1 MATNEIVKTRYYRII
16 INRKGERVLQ
26 THKKILADCLSFT
39 TERKVFIFN
48 NEDGTK
54 TYSIE
59 CDEQTQMIAEMLCLW
74 HSQALRRNLEEQQ
87 GQSNK

>member
-26 THKKILADCLSFT
+26 THKKIFADALSFA

-48 NEDGTK
+48 NEDGGK

-74 HSQALRRNLEEQQ
+74 HSQALRRNLEEE
-87 GQSNK
+87 QSNK

>member
-1 MATNEIVKTRYYRII
+1 MATEIIKTRYYRII

-26 THKKILADCLSFT
+26 THKKILADALSFA
-39 TERKVFIFN
+39 TERKVFIFS
-48 NEDGTK
+48 NEDGSK

-59 CDEQTQMIAEMLCLW
+59 CDEQTKMIAEMLCLW

-87 GQSNK
+87 EQSNK

>member
-26 THKKILADCLSFT
+26 THKKVLADSLSFT
-39 TERKVFIFN
+39 TERKVFIFD
-48 NEDGTK
+48 NEDGSK
-54 TYSIE
+54 TYSIT

-74 HSQALRRNLEEQQ
+74 HSQALRRNLEQEQN
-87 GQSNK
+87 NK

>member
-1 MATNEIVKTRYYRII
+1 MATNEIVKTRYYRIF
-16 INRKGERVLQ
+16 INRKGERILQ
-26 THKKILADCLSFT
+26 THKKIFADALSFT

-74 HSQALRRNLEEQQ
+74 HSQALRRNLEEE
-87 GQSNK
+87 QSK

>member
-1 MATNEIVKTRYYRII
+1 MATNEIIKTRYYRII
-16 INRKGERVLQ
+16 VNRKGERVLQ
-26 THKKILADCLSFT
+26 THKKIFADALSFA

-59 CDEQTQMIAEMLCLW
+59 CDEQTRMIAEMLCLW
-74 HSQALRRNLEEQQ
+74 HSQALRRNLEQEQ
-87 GQSNK
+87 SK

>member
-1 MATNEIVKTRYYRII
+1 MATTEIVKTRYYRIF

-59 CDEQTQMIAEMLCLW
+59 CDERTQEIAEQLCKW
-74 HSQALRRNLEEQQ
+74 HSEALRRNLEEE
-87 GQSNK
+87 QSNK